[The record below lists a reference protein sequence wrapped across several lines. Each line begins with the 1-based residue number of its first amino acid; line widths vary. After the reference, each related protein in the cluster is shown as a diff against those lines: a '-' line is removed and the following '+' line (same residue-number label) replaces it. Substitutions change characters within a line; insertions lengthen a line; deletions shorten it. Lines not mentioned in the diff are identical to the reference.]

1 MVGKFNDFTVDTQ
14 LKIVL
19 PKGYKVR
26 YAAPQFRSQNLE
38 EYRWSGGAYA
48 RWVEHVCKGGTGQF
62 ESPLTL
68 SRTDWKQI

>member
-1 MVGKFNDFTVDTQ
+1 TQ

-62 ESPLTL
+62 EVLYA
-68 SRTDWKQI
+68 Q